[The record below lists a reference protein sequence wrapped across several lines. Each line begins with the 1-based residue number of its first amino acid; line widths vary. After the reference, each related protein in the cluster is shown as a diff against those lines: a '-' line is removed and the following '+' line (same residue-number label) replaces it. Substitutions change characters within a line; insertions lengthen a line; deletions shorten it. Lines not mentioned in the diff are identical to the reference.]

1 MAADCARGLVVERF
15 ITEETCVNS
24 LKGWQTES
32 ESEING
38 EVRTHR

>member
-24 LKGWQTES
+24 GWQTES